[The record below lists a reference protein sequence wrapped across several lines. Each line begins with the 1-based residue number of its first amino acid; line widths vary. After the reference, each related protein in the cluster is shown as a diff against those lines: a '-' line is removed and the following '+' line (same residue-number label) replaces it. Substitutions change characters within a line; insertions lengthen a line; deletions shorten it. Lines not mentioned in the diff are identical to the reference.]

1 MVIRLLATVRAGGA
15 QRLTVAALTFDDAQ
29 RSKMMV
35 PL

>member
-15 QRLTVAALTFDDAQ
+15 QRLTALTFDDAQ